1 MRVVIAEKPSVGALI
16 AGVLGAN
23 TRADGYFHDGKDWC
37 VTWALGHLVEI
48 HTPLENGNWELKT
61 LPIIPDT
68 FELRPRKEKGRGGKT
83 DEGAVHQIEVIRRL
97 FDKCSEIIVA
107 TDAGREGELI
117 FRYVYEYLK
126 CRKPFRRLWVQS
138 LEEKDIQNAFR
149 NLEDGHSPHLE
160 GLYHAAKAR
169 NEADW
174 LVGINAT
181 RAFTLSAEATQ
192 VLSLGRVQ
200 TPVLALICQRY
211 VENKTF
217 KPEPFWFLEGESEK
231 DGLRFKWRGENRYS
245 VQEDGLRDRDIVL
258 GNGTVEVEEVV
269 TERVTRNPPLPHDI
283 ASLQKAANSRYGYTA
298 DETLAAAQTL
308 YEARLI
314 TYPRTGS
321 RYITES
327 VFESVPGL
335 LKVHAADPD
344 YGRVAASLLSSWTLN
359 RRCVNAEKVTDH
371 HALMVTGRRPGEL
384 SEREGRVYE
393 LVLTRFLEAF
403 SPPNVADV
411 TNVRLSCEGIVFLA
425 KGRKEVFAGWR
436 GVCEGTEQTV
446 ELDDVDGIDMD
457 MRPLPELSEGER
469 LGIEAFSLI
478 EDETKPKPMYTDA
491 TLITAMEKAGQKS
504 DIKEVSDALKDIGIG
519 TPATRHEILKTLV
532 TRQYIERQK
541 KKIVPTQLGLLV
553 YASVRNLAVASVEL
567 TARWEI
573 SLEQIANGEIDET
586 VFGGSVRRYTE
597 KITENIIRSD
607 GFAKIKEVLGKKILK
622 CPRCGQEIRLMEK
635 SAWCPACKYTIWR
648 DIAGKTLND
657 ESMKALLTKGETRL
671 LSGFKSKSGKTFDAY
686 VVVNENG
693 EKSFRFDKRIK
704 NDIGQ

>member
-16 AGVLGAN
+16 AGVLGAS
-23 TRADGYFHDGKDWC
+23 TRADGYFHDGRDWC

-48 HTPLENGNWELKT
+48 HTPLENGNWEMKN
-61 LPIIPDT
+61 LPIIPEK
-68 FELRPRKEKGRGGKT
+68 FLLRPRKEKGRGGKT
-83 DEGAVHQIEVIRRL
+83 DAGAVHQIEVIRKL

-117 FRYVYEYLK
+117 FRYIYEYLE

-138 LEEKDIQNAFR
+138 MEESDIRKALD

-160 GLYHAAKAR
+160 GLYRAAKAR

-181 RAFTLSAEATQ
+181 RAFTLVTESTR

-200 TPVLALICQRY
+200 TPVLCIICSRY

-231 DGLRFKWRGENRYS
+231 DGIRFKWRSEGRYS
-245 VQEDGLRDRDIVL
+245 DQNEGIADRDKVL
-258 GNGTVEVEEVV
+258 AKGSVEVSEVS

-298 DETLAAAQTL
+298 DETLALAQSL
-308 YEARLI
+308 YEKRLI

-335 LKVHAADPD
+335 LHMLAGDPD
-344 YGRVAASLLSSWTLN
+344 YGRVATSLLSSGKLN

-371 HALMVTGRRPGEL
+371 HALLVTTRTPGEL
-384 SEREGRVYE
+384 TEGEAKIYDL
-393 LVLTRFLEAF
+393 LVSRFLEAF
-403 SPPNVADV
+403 CPPNVADV
-411 TNVRLSCEGIVFLA
+411 TTVRLTCEGIDFET

-436 GVCEGTEQTV
+436 SVCEGTEQAV
-446 ELDDVDGIDMD
+446 ELEDVDGIDMNT
-457 MRPLPELSEGER
+457 RPLPALSEGES

-478 EDETKPKPMYTDA
+478 EDETKPKPLYTDA
-491 TLITAMEKAGQKS
+491 TLITAMEQAGQKS

-519 TPATRHEILKTLV
+519 TPATRHEIIKTLV
-532 TRQYIERQK
+532 TRQYVERQK
-541 KKIVPTQLGLLV
+541 KKIVPTELGLLV
-553 YASVRNLAVASVEL
+553 YASVRSLAVASVEL

-573 SLEQIANGEIDET
+573 SLEQIAGGEIDEA
-586 VFGGSVRRYTE
+586 VFGERVRRYTE
-597 KITENIIRSD
+597 KVTDNIAKSD
-607 GFAKIKEVLGKKILK
+607 GFGKIREVLGRKTLK
-622 CPRCGQEIRLMEK
+622 CPRCGQEIRLLEK
-635 SAWCPACKYTIWR
+635 SAWCPSCKYTIWR

-671 LSGFKSKSGKTFDAY
+671 LSGFKSKSGKTFDAH
-686 VVVNENG
+686 VVVDENG
-693 EKSFRFDKRIK
+693 QKSFRFDKK
-704 NDIGQ
+704 VGQNGL